1 MIEAVLILNVIWF
14 SMAFNVF
21 ALRNQIFAKIL
32 VPREHRD
39 SPVFAVL
46 AESGKFLG
54 GFNLVFAIC
63 NLLLLFNLDTFPTD
77 QQRAILLLV
86 FAVAHG
92 TQFFYNL
99 PIALHNRKGGGVW
112 QVLKGTMLF
121 IFVTDFVM
129 MVLNLGLAVWYF
141 SPY

>member
-1 MIEAVLILNVIWF
+1 MLELVLMLNIIWF
-14 SMAFNVF
+14 AMAFNVF
-21 ALRNQIFAKIL
+21 ALRNHIFAKIL
-32 VPREHRD
+32 VPKEHRD
-39 SPVFAVL
+39 SPVFVVL

-54 GFNLVFAIC
+54 GFNLAFAIC
-63 NLLLLFNLDTFPTD
+63 NLLLLLNLDTFPTH

-99 PIALHNRKGGGVW
+99 PVALENRKGGGVW
-112 QVLKGTMLF
+112 QVLKGTLLF
-121 IFVTDFVM
+121 IFITDFVM

-141 SPY
+141 SSY